1 MPEKKRTPSN
11 KPVVKNSVPGITSF
25 EDLKRYAKG
34 NVVTLPP
41 FAEGQPF
48 VARMKRPSLMELV
61 RNGEIPNEL
70 LTRANALF
78 FDSTKAVEYED
89 EATMKQI
96 FEIIDSICKA
106 SFVEPTYEEIV
117 DSGVKLTDEQLMFVF
132 QYSQKGVQA
141 LGSFR
146 GK

>member
-1 MPEKKRTPSN
+1 MPEKRKMQSN

-34 NVVTLPP
+34 SVVKLPP

-48 VARMKRPSLMELV
+48 VARIKRPSLMELV
-61 RNGEIPNEL
+61 KNGEIPNEL

-78 FDSTKAVEYED
+78 FDPNKAVEYED
-89 EATMKQI
+89 EDTMKQI
-96 FEIIDSICKA
+96 FEIVDSICKA
-106 SFVEPTYEEIV
+106 SFIEPTYEEIIE
-117 DSGVKLTDEQLMFVF
+117 SGVKLTDEQMMFIF

-141 LGSFR
+141 LESFR